1 MSGYFM
7 NLILQRNLAIGIVL
21 LPLIMFL
28 YYLGQPI
35 QAFQNAVFHYYYVG
49 ISATT
54 SFWVGIFAYREYRRS
69 GHLKVYLLAV
79 GFIGVAILYG
89 FHGLITPGKSIA
101 DFPSMRQHINAFVF
115 FGDMSRLWIA
125 ATFIPQTFIAE
136 QKHQRLGVWP
146 ILLASFLLIVISV
159 SMLMHPSSF
168 PEVKYAT
175 GIDTFFAI
183 IIKVITIV
191 FLSITVARYVE
202 GWVILR
208 NVPLLAF
215 ATGAALIAETPVIFM
230 LSQPWGQAWWLAH
243 NIYAASFLVIGFGL
257 YYSMRYKEV
266 EFFDVA
272 QQVNKFV
279 QKISQQKAEIERHN
293 FALQKELVEVG
304 DLQKRSMLLPYAN
317 LYVAIDTI
325 YIPHSF
331 ASGDSYDFIWDEER
345 SVLGGVIYDV
355 MGHGVITALQTSA
368 LKVFYRQSFNRFSN
382 LTEQLTW
389 INSEVVKLGDE
400 RFVAALLFE
409 FDFKNSIVCIA
420 SAGIPYCYKA
430 TANHIAQITIR
441 GNFLG
446 IMDDPEFD
454 EITEQII
461 AQECYIFCSDGLY
474 DFFQANG
481 SDNFDESVKKIKGL
495 SGGEYKDDIAALIVK
510 VR

>member
-1 MSGYFM
+1 MSAYFM
-7 NLILQRNLAIGIVL
+7 NFVFQRNIAIGIVL

-28 YYLGQPI
+28 YYLSQPN
-35 QAFQNAVFHYYYVG
+35 QPFQNAVFHYYYVG

-54 SFWVGIFAYREYRRS
+54 SLLVGVFAYREYRRS
-69 GHLKVYLLAV
+69 GYLKVYLLAL

-101 DFPSMRQHINAFVF
+101 DFPSIRQHINAFVF

-136 QKHQRLGVWP
+136 RKHEKLGVWP
-146 ILLASFLLIVISV
+146 IVLASLLLTIISV

-183 IIKVITIV
+183 IVKVITIV
-191 FLSITVARYVE
+191 FLSITVARYAE
-202 GWVILR
+202 GWMILH
-208 NVPLLAF
+208 NVPLLSF
-215 ATGAALIAETPVIFM
+215 AAGAALIAETPVIFM

-257 YYSMRYKEV
+257 YFSMKYKEL

-279 QKISQQKAEIERHN
+279 QQISQQKAEIEKHN
-293 FALQKELVEVG
+293 YVLQKELVEVG
-304 DLQKRSMLLPYAN
+304 ELQKRSMLQPYSN
-317 LYVAIDTI
+317 PYLEIEPI

-331 ASGDSYDFIWDEER
+331 ASGDSYDFIWDEDR
-345 SVLGGVIYDV
+345 SVLGGVVYDV

-368 LKVFYRQSFNRFSN
+368 LKVFFRQSFNRFSN
-382 LTEQLTW
+382 LAEQLTW
-389 INSEVVKLGDE
+389 INWEVVKLGDE

-409 FDFKNSIVCIA
+409 FNFKTSVVRIA

-430 TANHIAQITIR
+430 AGDHVEHVTIR

-454 EITEQII
+454 EKTEMIKPQD
-461 AQECYIFCSDGLY
+461 CYIFCSDGLY

-495 SGGEYKDDIAALIVK
+495 SGGEYKDDITALIVK